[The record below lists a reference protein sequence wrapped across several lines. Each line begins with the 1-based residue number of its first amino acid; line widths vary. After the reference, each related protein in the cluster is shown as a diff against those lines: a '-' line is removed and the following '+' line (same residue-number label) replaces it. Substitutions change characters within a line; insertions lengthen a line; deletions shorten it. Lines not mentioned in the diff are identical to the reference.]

1 MNSPYI
7 DSLVEQIQNN
17 KTKEYFKEVLSSYYS
32 GNYRSAIVMLYTCLI
47 CDLVY
52 KLQEMS
58 EYYNDKVSEEI
69 LKTINKKQSENPRS
83 SEWEKYLVTEMY
95 NNHRII
101 EIPEYTNIE
110 ALQQHRN
117 LCAHPILKDGADL
130 YSPNGSVV
138 QAHIINM
145 LEGVFCKSSM
155 ISGKLFERFVEDLA
169 KVKDIFIEDEFSK
182 YITSKYLNKVNSIEI
197 EFLFFKKLWKFVFK
211 ITNDECENNRKI
223 NYKALIIIL
232 SRHKIEF
239 IKRIEQDKDY
249 FGQYINLEN
258 PTGLEHLIYLM
269 NEYPKIFHSLPEE
282 NKVSIIAY
290 IDKDTHLKQC
300 SLFNISDIKEYIFNI
315 GFAFDSTI
323 TYLYRYLLNSYGQDT
338 ALDFYINQFSKSDSY
353 DSADYR
359 FEKYIRPYVN
369 KFSEKQLKDIIVA
382 IDSNGQ
388 IYPRKQSKY
397 TTKIIVDKMME
408 MNPNFD
414 FTKYKNVNYVLSKK

>member
-32 GNYRSAIVMLYTCLI
+32 ENYRSAIVMLYTCLI

-69 LKTINKKQSENPRS
+69 LKTINKKQSENPKS

-95 NNHRII
+95 NKHRII

-130 YSPNGSVV
+130 FRPNGSAV

-145 LEGVFCKSSM
+145 LEGVFCKSSI
-155 ISGKLFERFVEDLA
+155 ISGKLFERFIEDLA
-169 KVKDIFIEDEFSK
+169 KVKDIFVEDEFSR
-182 YITSKYLNKVNSIEI
+182 YITSKYLNKVNNIEI
-197 EFLFFKKLWKFVFK
+197 EFLFFKKLWKFIFK
-211 ITNDECENNRKI
+211 LTNDDCENNRNI
-223 NYKALIIIL
+223 NYKALKIIL
-232 SRHKIEF
+232 GRHKVEF
-239 IKRIEQDKDY
+239 VKRIEQDKDY
-249 FGQYINLEN
+249 FGQCINLDN
-258 PTGLEHLIYLM
+258 TTGIELLIYLM

-282 NKVSIIAY
+282 NKVSVLAY
-290 IDKDTHLKQC
+290 IDKDTYLKQY
-300 SLFNISDIKEYIFNI
+300 SLFHIANVKEYIFNI
-315 GFAFDSTI
+315 GFAFDNI
-323 TYLYRYLLNSYGQDT
+323 IQYLYNYLLNSFGPDT
-338 ALDFYINQFSKSDSY
+338 ALDFYIYQFSKSGCY
-353 DSADYR
+353 DTADYR

-369 KFSEKQLKDIIVA
+369 NFSEKQLKGIIVA
-382 IDSNGQ
+382 INNNNQ
-388 IYPRKQSKY
+388 IYSRNNAKY
-397 TTKIIVDKMME
+397 TSKIIVDKIKE
-408 MNPNFD
+408 LNPNFD
-414 FTKYKNVNYVLSKK
+414 ITKYKNIHI